1 MILGFEISFEL
12 AIEIL
17 RIKEG
22 DNHPAIDKLS
32 DKLQKTLMDTT
43 FSDKT
48 VPLNLD
54 AQEALSIFGMN
65 PWGERGEHGG
75 LSGNVKSLKKKI
87 RDEIISVLSAAKD
100 EAEKAEEAEYR
111 EAEPRRYFGVYSPK
125 AEKQY
130 GSAIYLDKEGHEVTV
145 TDVYNSLENIRL
157 QYAWDDYRPVG
168 ELSKFIQQHVV
179 GVHPPCSWSKING

>member
-17 RIKEG
+17 CIKEG
-22 DNHPAIDKLS
+22 GNHPAIDKLS
-32 DKLQKTLMDTT
+32 DKLQKTLKETT

-65 PWGERGEHGG
+65 PWDGRGGG
-75 LSGNVKSLKKKI
+75 LSENVKSLKKKI
-87 RDEIISVLSAAKD
+87 RDEIISVLSATKD
-100 EAEKAEEAEYR
+100 EAEKAEEAEHR

-145 TDVYNSLENIRL
+145 TAVYNSLENIRL